1 MVLNKLSSKKGSS
14 LPFPGYIQIKEK
26 LANTTLENFSD
37 EIIRREDGLPH
48 LLLSDVNNLM
58 LSIAHDFPEISK
70 VYSIGKS
77 FEGRD
82 INVIELTSDKKKP
95 KEEDKNEKPSTSIKL
110 AQISDDEEMSEQEKA
125 KADIDK
131 TDEQRE
137 QEAQQQMISKDVN
150 DGKPTIL

>member
-1 MVLNKLSSKKGSS
+1 LDQKEEKQKMVLNKLSFKKGSS

-82 INVIELTSDKKKP
+82 INVIELT
-95 KEEDKNEKPSTSIKL
+95 
-110 AQISDDEEMSEQEKA
+110 
-125 KADIDK
+125 
-131 TDEQRE
+131 
-137 QEAQQQMISKDVN
+137 
-150 DGKPTIL
+150 